1 MNPTRPVLALAAAL
15 ALSACAPG
23 QPFIPDQV
31 QLPAGALNSGMDPD
45 VTAVNL
51 AQYAFADS
59 GRTYGRPVEG
69 ARACI
74 AMLYIAG
81 ALYQSP
87 RWANISP
94 ITKEQLLQGRDEVRT
109 TLGVPP
115 GLPSQPAVDALI
127 DAANA
132 LSANDRPAAIA
143 ALTGPAFPAGGEAT
157 LARLANLPYMRMA
170 NVSTQRAAN
179 QLFDSSTDER
189 L

>member
-1 MNPTRPVLALAAAL
+1 MTPSRSAAL
-15 ALSACAPG
+15 LITLLSLSACAPF
-23 QPFIPDQV
+23 QPFVPDQV

-59 GRTYGRPVEG
+59 GRTYGRPIEG

-87 RWANISP
+87 RWSNISP

-109 TLGVPP
+109 ALGIPPGVP
-115 GLPSQPAVDALI
+115 GQQAVDALI
-127 DAANA
+127 AAANA
-132 LSANDRPAAIA
+132 LSADNRPAAVA
-143 ALTGPAFPAGGEAT
+143 ALGTPAFPAGGEAT